1 MRTLFAALLLIAA
14 PALAQPPEELQQF
27 EELQLLAEQPVEG
40 MPGGNL
46 SGLAWC
52 GDALWALSD
61 REDDRLYRL
70 TADAGVLRAEAEVF
84 QAPAPPGSAL
94 PWGVRTR
101 TWVASL
107 VRGGALDFEAL
118 SCDAQGNRYL
128 LSEAYAGVLQV
139 SPAGTG
145 SWLNLPPGLVRQA
158 RASGMLLH
166 FNALLEGIAVDP
178 AGERLWLAA
187 ERERRGLLLLHNQQS
202 TWRCI
207 GGCVL
212 LAEGDTEAAPAQLGS
227 QPKAR
232 DFSDVALFQNRLFTL
247 ERQAHRICR
256 RKPETGEVEHCW
268 SFARE
273 ALMDARRYSQ
283 PYGVAEGLWIDA
295 QGAWIGVDNGGKVR
309 GDGEGRPI
317 VWRFAAP
324 SGGWSATP

>member
-1 MRTLFAALLLIAA
+1 MRTLFAALLLIAT

-158 RASGMLLH
+158 R
-166 FNALLEGIAVDP
+166 
-178 AGERLWLAA
+178 
-187 ERERRGLLLLHNQQS
+187 
-202 TWRCI
+202 
-207 GGCVL
+207 
-212 LAEGDTEAAPAQLGS
+212 
-227 QPKAR
+227 
-232 DFSDVALFQNRLFTL
+232 
-247 ERQAHRICR
+247 
-256 RKPETGEVEHCW
+256 
-268 SFARE
+268 
-273 ALMDARRYSQ
+273 
-283 PYGVAEGLWIDA
+283 
-295 QGAWIGVDNGGKVR
+295 
-309 GDGEGRPI
+309 
-317 VWRFAAP
+317 
-324 SGGWSATP
+324 